1 VSDSCFRIEH
11 MFETC
16 AQPGSAVAAALED
29 VDFATIGDE
38 ELRHAMV
45 AAEQLS
51 SWAQAVG
58 ARAVAEIAR
67 RTTAELGGGVS
78 NPLVDPM
85 RFVADEIAVEL
96 SVSKVAGSHR
106 LAFALDLEVH
116 SATAKAFALGR
127 LDRGKA
133 EEICAALNLI
143 ESDEF
148 LPALE
153 TAAIEYGATHTRPQ
167 LKAWLRR
174 RLIATEPEHV
184 EQRHQQALRERKVR
198 LFPGDDGM
206 ATLSADLAAED
217 ALAIYR
223 RIDQLATQSRAE
235 ERLLER
241 AASDHDLPSMD
252 ARRAD
257 AFTDV
262 LLGSTATAPDAEEPV
277 VPPAVTEAHVI
288 VTAETLAGVS
298 QEPAELAG
306 YGPITA
312 EHARR
317 LCDKDSRWRRLLT
330 DASGSLLEV
339 APQTYR
345 PTQSVSRFVETRD
358 LVCRFP
364 GCRRSAVARS
374 TPGLRAT
381 GVELDHTVPFPAG
394 ETVPE
399 NLAALCKSHHLLK
412 THGNWRVEQDKAGVL
427 CWTSPSG
434 RRFHTHPHQYR
445 NT

>member
-1 VSDSCFRIEH
+1 VTYVSPQISARVSNRVSALWTSLTLSESYPRIEH
-11 MFETC
+11 MFE
-16 AQPGSAVAAALED
+16 AQNEDKYGACRRPGAALAAALEA
-29 VDFATIGDE
+29 VDMGVLGDE
-38 ELRHAMV
+38 ELRQAMV

-67 RTTAELGGGVS
+67 RTTSEMGEGVS
-78 NPLVDPM
+78 NPLIDPM

-96 SVSKVAGSHR
+96 SVSKVSGSHR

-116 SATAKAFALGR
+116 RATAEAFALGR

-133 EEICAALNLI
+133 EEICAGLNLI
-143 ESDEF
+143 EAEEF

-153 TAAIEYGATHTRPQ
+153 AAAIEYGATHTRPQ

-174 RLIATEPEHV
+174 RLIATEPEQA

-223 RIDQLATQSRAE
+223 RIDQLARQSAPE
-235 ERLLER
+235 Q
-241 AASDHDLPSMD
+241 SHTMD

-257 AFTDV
+257 AFTDA
-262 LLGSTATAPDAEEPV
+262 LLGRNTQTDQHT
-277 VPPAVTEAHVI
+277 VTEAHVI
-288 VTAETLAGVS
+288 VTAETLAGILE
-298 QEPAELAG
+298 EPAELAG

-330 DASGSLLEV
+330 DATGALVHV

-345 PTQSVSRFVETRD
+345 PTQAS
-358 LVCRFP
+358 
-364 GCRRSAVARS
+364 
-374 TPGLRAT
+374 PGLSKRVTWCA
-381 GVELDHTVPFPAG
+381 DS
-394 ETVPE
+394 
-399 NLAALCKSHHLLK
+399 LAA
-412 THGNWRVEQDKAGVL
+412 AGL
-427 CWTSPSG
+427 
-434 RRFHTHPHQYR
+434 R
-445 NT
+445 